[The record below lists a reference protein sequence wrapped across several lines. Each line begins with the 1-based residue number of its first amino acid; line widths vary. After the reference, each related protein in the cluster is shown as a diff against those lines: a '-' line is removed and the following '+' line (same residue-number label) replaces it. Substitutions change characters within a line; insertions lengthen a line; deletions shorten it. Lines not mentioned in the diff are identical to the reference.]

1 MKQALAIVVMAALGS
16 SVMAAGDESVQLKVF
31 VDGMSCPTGC
41 APKVAKGLS
50 GLQGAKDVKLTDF
63 EAGLFTMSFDA
74 KAELKPA
81 AFQKALGEY
90 KVKKIELTL
99 SGTIAR
105 VKEDIILTTVAGS
118 KYPLVCKEGC
128 TEEKA
133 DAKKDAPK
141 TPTVVDP
148 IMARI
153 ESLLKENK
161 TSVKVTGALSECCE
175 VTIAVSAIDP
185 VEAKKPAN

>member
-1 MKQALAIVVMAALGS
+1 MKQALAIVMMAALGS
-16 SVMAAGDESVQLKVF
+16 SVMAAEDESVQLKVF

-50 GLQGAKDVKLTDF
+50 ALQGAKDVKLADF

-81 AFQKALGEY
+81 TFQKSLGEY
-90 KVKKIELTL
+90 KVKKIEVTL

-105 VKEDIILTTVAGS
+105 VKDEIVLTTAAGA

-141 TPTVVDP
+141 APAVVDP

-175 VTIAVSAIDP
+175 VTIAVSAIDAL
-185 VEAKKPAN
+185 EAKKPAN